1 METVN
6 VIAAAEAFVVDEDL
20 RDSAE
25 TRFFNEFLESFLVVG
40 EVDFL
45 VFCAEG
51 VEKGFGFDA
60 VWAVGLCVDCNHDY
74 KLSFLN
80 FIVVLI
86 FLNFMGIIESYGESK
101 ICKYR

>member
-60 VWAVGLCVDCNHDY
+60 VWTEGFCINGSHCLA
-74 KLSFLN
+74 
-80 FIVVLI
+80 
-86 FLNFMGIIESYGESK
+86 
-101 ICKYR
+101 